1 MQRITIGLDIAKSVF
16 QVHGEDASGQVV
28 VQKRLRRSQVLPFFA
43 GLEPALVGIEACG
56 SAHYWARELRAL
68 GHEARLIPAAYVK
81 PFVRRNKNDA
91 RDAAAVCTAVGR
103 PDMRFV
109 AIKSAESQASRG
121 LERSRELLLKQHTQL
136 MNSVRSQLAE
146 FGIIAA
152 QGRRG
157 FAQLS
162 ELVAAGDERIPEL
175 LLPVLRL
182 LLQQIDQLRIAG
194 AAIEAKI
201 MAVAKADPTMRR
213 LATIPGVGG
222 LTAHAIVTAIGDG
235 KQFASSRDFAAWC
248 GLTPRG
254 ASSGL
259 KRRQGGISRQGDIRL
274 RKLLALG
281 ASTVMRNAR
290 SRADRATEW
299 QRGILARRPVKVAVL
314 AQAAKTARIA
324 WAMLTAGTTFRQ
336 PAGAAQ
342 PQPVERRAR
351 AVKPAPRRLRRWPP
365 ARLDRAGA
373 RRSRHRRSGRRNR
386 RGRTKKQSHP
396 QPTGKRDVTLANRNR
411 RPQLQSITPSGD
423 PARQPQGAPSSD
435 GKMVRTW
442 VGTLRSVIAPH
453 KRAAMLGAR
462 SA

>member
-1 MQRITIGLDIAKSVF
+1 
-16 QVHGEDASGQVV
+16 
-28 VQKRLRRSQVLPFFA
+28 
-43 GLEPALVGIEACG
+43 
-56 SAHYWARELRAL
+56 
-68 GHEARLIPAAYVK
+68 
-81 PFVRRNKNDA
+81 
-91 RDAAAVCTAVGR
+91 
-103 PDMRFV
+103 
-109 AIKSAESQASRG
+109 
-121 LERSRELLLKQHTQL
+121 

-146 FGIIAA
+146 LGLIAA

-157 FAQLS
+157 FAELAQ
-162 ELVAAGDERIPEL
+162 LVAADDERIPAL
-175 LLPVLRL
+175 LLSVLRL
-182 LLQQIDQLRIAG
+182 MLQQIDQLRTAS

-201 MAVAKADPTMRR
+201 MAIAKANPTMRR

-290 SRADRATEW
+290 SRADRATAW

-336 PAGAAQ
+336 PAVA
-342 PQPVERRAR
+342 PTQPV
-351 AVKPAPRRLRRWPP
+351 
-365 ARLDRAGA
+365 
-373 RRSRHRRSGRRNR
+373 
-386 RGRTKKQSHP
+386 
-396 QPTGKRDVTLANRNR
+396 
-411 RPQLQSITPSGD
+411 
-423 PARQPQGAPSSD
+423 
-435 GKMVRTW
+435 
-442 VGTLRSVIAPH
+442 
-453 KRAAMLGAR
+453 
-462 SA
+462 